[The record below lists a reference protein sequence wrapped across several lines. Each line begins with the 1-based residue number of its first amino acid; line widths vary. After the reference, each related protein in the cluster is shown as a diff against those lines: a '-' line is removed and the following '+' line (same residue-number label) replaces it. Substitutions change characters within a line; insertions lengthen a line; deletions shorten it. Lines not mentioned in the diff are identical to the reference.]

1 MFNVYVLIAVASV
14 VIASFSQIL
23 LKKGAMRPHISFI
36 RDYLNAPV
44 ICGYCLMFGSVLAT
58 MFAYRGVPYMTIS
71 VIEALGYIL
80 VPVLSYLFF
89 KEGFTRNKVIGI
101 ICILAGVLVYNL

>member
-1 MFNVYVLIAVASV
+1 
-14 VIASFSQIL
+14 
-23 LKKGAMRPHISFI
+23 MRPHVSFI

-44 ICGYCLMFGSVLAT
+44 ICGYGLMFTSVLAT
-58 MFAYRGVPYMTIS
+58 MYAYRGLEYMTVS

-89 KEGFTRNKVIGI
+89 KEGFTRNKLVGI
-101 ICILAGVLVYNL
+101 AIILAGVLVYNL